1 MPGYDF
7 ADTIVKA
14 KKWIIFLAKK
24 IYTARR
30 FLLLENILALK

>member
-14 KKWIIFLAKK
+14 KKWIIFDKK